1 TAGRFVCS
9 LRPAVRM
16 EPGQYREAEGRRFLP
31 RVPSGETGC
40 CVAVTGVAALYS
52 ICPLSHQKVFGR
64 ASKNTADVV
73 ISDDNRRVLL
83 ANQSS
88 PPSLPTRWNPLPWE
102 DRKSVVSGNVVG

>member
-1 TAGRFVCS
+1 
-9 LRPAVRM
+9 M

-64 ASKNTADVV
+64 ASKNTGDVV

-88 PPSLPTRWNPLPWE
+88 PPSLRRWNPLPWE
-102 DRKSVVSGNVVG
+102 VLQKLVAPRWA